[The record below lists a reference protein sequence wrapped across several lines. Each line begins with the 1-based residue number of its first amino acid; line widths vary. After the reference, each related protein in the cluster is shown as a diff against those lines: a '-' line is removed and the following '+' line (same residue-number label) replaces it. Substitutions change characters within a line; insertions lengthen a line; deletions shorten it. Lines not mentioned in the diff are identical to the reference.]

1 MEYSIF
7 PTQRS
12 AEKWARENLRNG
24 QWSMEV
30 VTEPTWTQQY
40 TVYVSGEF
48 WLHYRVEAIL

>member
-1 MEYSIF
+1 MTYSIF

-12 AEKWARENLRNG
+12 AEKWARENLKNG

-40 TVYVSGEF
+40 TVYVPGEY
-48 WLHYRVEAIL
+48 WLHYRVEAVL